1 MKKFAFLMA
10 LVPFLAGCGFTRIVT
25 VYPENN
31 VTYRP
36 TTTVTVPGA
45 HTVTTITNVGNYSYD
60 TSLYLDLQAIGA
72 AFAQSANVQDF
83 EYLINNSQ
91 YMLSNLD
98 LNRDGY
104 VDYLR
109 VMETVNGWAHVFVI
123 QAVLAPN
130 VYQDVATLVAEVRSA
145 YSYNV
150 QVIGADYIYG
160 PKYIVQPVYV
170 VTPPIF
176 AYLARPYYRPWRSP
190 WYWSH
195 YPSCYRRP
203 APIHIN
209 HYMAYVH
216 TYMSNHRY
224 CHTVQ
229 YVNNYYYPNY
239 NSVCAAD
246 RRNDY
251 GKQYPERSFTVRNAD
266 TPVRNNRTVT
276 NARDIR
282 EIHEANNVTTTSSS
296 KNNSNAVR
304 NSSTSTSARTPSST
318 TATSTSGSRTTT
330 TATTTTSGNSTS
342 GSSATRN
349 PSTSTSARTPSSG
362 TGSRTTTSTS
372 SSTGNRGTATTSSA
386 PSQQTTV
393 RSNVSRSGST
403 RTSTTS
409 SSSSSSTGSRATTTS
424 SSSSRSTSTGSRTT
438 TSSSS
443 AASSSRGGAT
453 TGSSSST
460 RRR

>member
-36 TTTVTVPGA
+36 TTTVTVPST

-239 NSVCAAD
+239 NRVCAAD
-246 RRNDY
+246 CRNDY

-304 NSSTSTSARTPSST
+304 NSSTSTSARTPSSSTSATSGNRTPSST
-318 TATSTSGSRTTT
+318 TATSTNGSRTTT
-330 TATTTTSGNSTS
+330 TATTTSGNSTS
-342 GSSATRN
+342 GTSTSATRN

-362 TGSRTTTSTS
+362 TGSRNTSTGSRTTTSSS

-403 RTSTTS
+403 RTN
-409 SSSSSSTGSRATTTS
+409 
-424 SSSSRSTSTGSRTT
+424 T

-453 TGSSSST
+453 TSSSSST

>member
-176 AYLARPYYRPWRSP
+176 AYLARPYYKPWRSP

-239 NSVCAAD
+239 NRVCAAD
-246 RRNDY
+246 CRNDY

-282 EIHEANNVTTTSSS
+282 EIHEANNVTTTSNS

-318 TATSTSGSRTTT
+318 SSATGGNRTTT

-342 GSSATRN
+342 GTSATRN
-349 PSTSTSARTPSSG
+349 PSTSTSARDRKS
-362 TGSRTTTSTS
+362 
-372 SSTGNRGTATTSSA
+372 
-386 PSQQTTV
+386 V
-393 RSNVSRSGST
+393 V
-403 RTSTTS
+403 
-409 SSSSSSTGSRATTTS
+409 
-424 SSSSRSTSTGSRTT
+424 
-438 TSSSS
+438 
-443 AASSSRGGAT
+443 
-453 TGSSSST
+453 
-460 RRR
+460 